1 MGTNE
6 LRINNLRIHAKNP
19 KGDKEIVKGISFSVR
34 EGERLAIVGESGCG
48 KTMTVMSMF
57 QLLPGGCYASG
68 EVLLNDINL
77 LDSKK
82 IAKMRGR
89 DVILI
94 PQSGMEF
101 LDPVFKIKTQINETL
116 KLLGVPKK
124 QWHDKAIE
132 LLKKVGLQNPETVLE
147 QYPFEISGGMAQ
159 RVILAIGIAADPKV
173 IVADEPTR
181 GIDSEGVD
189 TFIEMLETLFADK
202 ILIVVTHNIKVAE
215 HCSRMLVM
223 YNGEIMELGD
233 SKEILEHTT
242 HPYSKSLLRDIPT
255 NREFLVSSDVYHKA
269 QGEKER
275 GCPYY
280 SRCRTADGI
289 CKEKHP
295 DLTLSDNVLRRCFHA

>member
-1 MGTNE
+1 M
-6 LRINNLRIHAKNP
+6 
-19 KGDKEIVKGISFSVR
+19 
-34 EGERLAIVGESGCG
+34 
-48 KTMTVMSMF
+48 
-57 QLLPGGCYASG
+57 
-68 EVLLNDINL
+68 
-77 LDSKK
+77 
-82 IAKMRGR
+82 
-89 DVILI
+89 I

-255 NREFLVSSDVYHKA
+255 NREFWSHPMCIIRRR
-269 QGEKER
+269 ER
-275 GCPYY
+275 KREAVHIIRDAGQRMAYVKK
-280 SRCRTADGI
+280 SIRI
-289 CKEKHP
+289 
-295 DLTLSDNVLRRCFHA
+295 